1 MIRLITGVTRLNG
14 RVLRP
19 ENGAF
24 EAGKETEAYLV
35 KRGVAVYVD
44 GTAPTEPA
52 PAEPGVEA
60 PVIEP
65 EAPTADAPKVAA
77 DTPKK
82 PAPKKGA
89 AKKS

>member
-24 EAGKETEAYLV
+24 EADKKTEEYLV
-35 KRGVAVYVD
+35 RVAGVAEFVN
-44 GTAPTEPA
+44 GTAEPTEP
-52 PAEPGVEA
+52 EPEPEADA
-60 PVIEP
+60 PVIEAEEP
-65 EAPTADAPKVAA
+65 AVTADAPKKPQA
-77 DTPKK
+77 KK
-82 PAPKKGA
+82 PA